1 MSRQLLAVFFKSRA
15 NLIFDANWYNKMQES
30 LFAPAENKSGETVDE
45 INQELLEKGK
55 ALFPDRFFIFGTGK
69 TDADVVIVGE
79 SPGLPDADSEKP
91 FMGPVG
97 QLLEKILAS
106 IGLRREEV
114 YLTNVVKFISTGDEL
129 TPEILKFFT
138 PFLHREMLA
147 INPRVIISLGNTPT
161 RALLGTKKSITQ
173 MRGEFYDYHG
183 LKLIPTFNPAY
194 LLRDAS
200 KKREVW
206 EDMKKV
212 RALLAEQR

>member
-1 MSRQLLAVFFKSRA
+1 LLYVLCIAERTVHNF
-15 NLIFDANWYNKMQES
+15 MQNS
-30 LFAPAENKSGETVDE
+30 LFDENLASSETVDE

-55 ALFPDRFFIFGTGK
+55 ALFPDKFFIFGTGK
-69 TDADVVIVGE
+69 FDADVVIVGE

-97 QLLEKILAS
+97 DLLVKILAA
-106 IGLRREEV
+106 INLKREAV
-114 YLTNVVKFISTGDEL
+114 YLTNVVKFISAGDEL

-147 INPRVIISLGNTPT
+147 IKPKIIISLGNTPT
-161 RALLGTKKSITQ
+161 KALLNIKKAISQ
-173 MRGEFYDYHG
+173 VRGEFYDFNG
-183 LKLIPTFNPAY
+183 IKLIPTFNPAY
-194 LLRDAS
+194 LLRDPT

-212 RALLAEQR
+212 RDYLNSIS